1 MSLQRKLFALLLMLP
16 LLTIGQQKASK
27 PNIVIILADDLGYRD
42 VSYYQTPDIRTPNI
56 DMLCKQGMRFDHFY
70 SNSPVCSPSR
80 ASLLSGRYPEMVGVP
95 GLIRNQLTD
104 NFGYMAPG
112 TLLLPELLKKSN
124 YKTAIVGKWNLGLE
138 SPNLPNQ
145 KGFDYFHGW
154 LDDMLEDYWKH
165 TRNGI
170 NFLRENDKPIN
181 PEGHATD
188 LFTQWAVDYLN
199 TQKNRKD
206 PFFLYLAYTAPHVPI
221 QPTDEFLNKVKARQP
236 GISEKRAKLVAL
248 IEQMDDGVG
257 KVIKTLKAN
266 GQYDN
271 SIIIFLSDNGGQLEV
286 GANDGNLRD
295 GKGSMYEGGIRV
307 PAFFVWPNHV
317 KPGTQSDERLLLMD
331 VFPTLAEI
339 TGSATSRNIDGV
351 SFLPILQNSD
361 AKMAPRPLFFTR
373 REGSGYG
380 GKISDAVINGN
391 IKYLQNSPI
400 QPFEMYDLDK
410 DPLEKNNIVHSNENL
425 RRTMHQMLM
434 KHVQRGGSVPWQKPE
449 GYK

>member
-1 MSLQRKLFALLLMLP
+1 MNIQRKIFTFLLMLP
-16 LLTIGQQKASK
+16 LLSVGQQKASK
-27 PNIVIILADDLGYRD
+27 PNIIIILADDLGYHD

-56 DMLCKQGMRFDHFY
+56 DMLCRQGMRFDHFY

-95 GLIRNQLTD
+95 GLIRNKLDD
-104 NFGYMAPG
+104 NFGYMTPG

-170 NFLRENDKPIN
+170 NFLRENDKPIT

-188 LFTQWAVDYLN
+188 LFTQWAIDYLN
-199 TQKNRKD
+199 TQKNSSN

-271 SIIIFLSDNGGQLEV
+271 SIIIFLSDNGGQLDV
-286 GANDGNLRD
+286 GANDGELRD

-331 VFPTLAEI
+331 IFPTLAEI
-339 TGSATSRNIDGV
+339 TGSAISRNVDGV
-351 SFLPILQNSD
+351 SFLPILKNSD
-361 AKMAPRPLFFTR
+361 TKMVPRPLFFTR
-373 REGSGYG
+373 REGGGYG
-380 GKISDAVINGN
+380 GKISDAVINDN
-391 IKYLQNSPI
+391 MKYLQNTPT
-400 QPFEMYDLDK
+400 QPFEMYDLSK
-410 DPLEKNNIVHSNENL
+410 DPLEKHNLVDSNVMK
-425 RRTMHQMLM
+425 RRALHQMLM

-449 GYK
+449 KE